1 MSRAQL
7 LLVRI
12 GLGVFMLVTL
22 QFSYRA
28 LIQESAELELTAEHH
43 LTMIESKR
51 EKTRLLKSQVH
62 MLERE
67 IAHLKVDSELS
78 SLLARTILG
87 VVLPSESVY
96 QLSNMGTDQRELEP

>member
-12 GLGVFMLVTL
+12 GLGVFIVVTL
-22 QFSYRA
+22 MFSYQA
-28 LIQESAELELTAEHH
+28 LIKEAAELEFTAERH
-43 LTMIESKR
+43 LQMIESKR
-51 EKTRLLKSQVH
+51 EKTRLIKNQIH

-96 QLSNMGTDQRELEP
+96 RLHSNQTTASELEP

>member
-1 MSRAQL
+1 MSRTQL
-7 LLVRI
+7 LLIRI
-12 GLGVFMLVTL
+12 GLGVFMIATL
-22 QFSYRA
+22 SFSYQA
-28 LIQESAELELTAEHH
+28 LIREAAELELTAERH
-43 LTMIESKR
+43 LQMIESKR
-51 EKTRLLKSQVH
+51 EKTRLIKSQVH

-96 QLSNMGTDQRELEP
+96 RLNQADPTTRELEP

>member
-1 MSRAQL
+1 MSRTQL
-7 LLVRI
+7 LLIRI
-12 GLGVFMLVTL
+12 GLGAFMIVTL
-22 QFSYRA
+22 LFSYQA
-28 LIQESAELELTAEHH
+28 LIKEAAELELTADRH
-43 LTMIESKR
+43 LQMIESKR
-51 EKTRLLKSQVH
+51 EKTRLIKSQVY

-96 QLSNMGTDQRELEP
+96 RLNKPTSVTRELEP

>member
-43 LTMIESKR
+43 LNMIESKR

-96 QLSNMGTDQRELEP
+96 QLSTTGTDQREFEP